1 MTDRP
6 TDGRERPRAVLVA
19 EDEDAVR
26 TFVTMALQ
34 QAGLDVTA
42 APDGR
47 AALDLFAADPHRYD
61 LILTDVTMPHLLG
74 TELAA
79 GARAVRPGVPV
90 LFMSAFPGGAGR
102 TRAALPEGATL
113 LEKPFSVAA
122 LAEAVNRALGRP

>member
-26 TFVTMALQ
+26 AFVTMALQ

-102 TRAALPEGATL
+102 TRATLPEGAAL

-122 LAEAVNRALGRP
+122 LAEAVNRALDRT